1 MMGSVMTA
9 TWERCGEGRIG
20 KDQRLEYGGGVG
32 KGVQEGGTRN
42 RETRAEVLSD
52 EGRRRPM

>member
-1 MMGSVMTA
+1 MGSVMTA